1 MKNELEDVA
10 LNQATLRGE
19 LVTSLLP
26 KCVPLR
32 TFKFD
37 AERQFD
43 GGKSTQV
50 PLRERIERRS
60 DGRTREKDMGAR
72 TGSNCRLGGLD
83 EIYFD

>member
-43 GGKSTQV
+43 GGKSMQV
-50 PLRERIERRS
+50 PLRE
-60 DGRTREKDMGAR
+60 
-72 TGSNCRLGGLD
+72 
-83 EIYFD
+83 